1 MGKYR
6 SEWKY
11 SISISHATQI
21 RERLE
26 AVLERDVHAKE
37 NGKYEIHSMY
47 FDDFQ
52 NTCAREN
59 VAGDGIRYKYRI
71 RYYDND
77 SENLFLEKKSKNNSY
92 CYKQSYKLTFEQY
105 NKILD
110 DDVGDMLWEENKLFR
125 EFCLAILTKGFRP
138 KVIVNYEREAF
149 VEPISNVR
157 ITFDSN
163 ISASDEFDRFVTGEY
178 YRVPI
183 IDKHLNILEVKFDD
197 VLSAHIRKLIQVEKV
212 NQRSFSK
219 YYMSRISIQDFS
231 ECI

>member
-1 MGKYR
+1 MRKYR

-11 SISISHATQI
+11 SISNSHATQI

-71 RYYDND
+71 RYYDHD
-77 SENLFLEKKSKNNSY
+77 SEKLFLEKKSKNNSY
-92 CYKQSYKLTFEQY
+92 CYKQSYKLTLEQY

-110 DDVGDMLWEENKLFR
+110 DDVGDILWEGNKLFQ

-138 KVIVNYEREAF
+138 KVIVSYEREAF

-163 ISASDEFDRFVTGEY
+163 ISASDEFDRFVTGDY
-178 YRVPI
+178 SRVPI
-183 IDKHLNILEVKFDD
+183 IDRHKNILEVKFDD

-219 YYMSRISIQDFS
+219 YYMSRISIQNFS

>member
-71 RYYDND
+71 RYYTREYF
-77 SENLFLEKKSKNNSY
+77 S
-92 CYKQSYKLTFEQY
+92 
-105 NKILD
+105 KILL
-110 DDVGDMLWEENKLFR
+110 GHTNKKFR
-125 EFCLAILTKGFRP
+125 SI
-138 KVIVNYEREAF
+138 
-149 VEPISNVR
+149 
-157 ITFDSN
+157 
-163 ISASDEFDRFVTGEY
+163 
-178 YRVPI
+178 
-183 IDKHLNILEVKFDD
+183 KFF
-197 VLSAHIRKLIQVEKV
+197 IWKR
-212 NQRSFSK
+212 
-219 YYMSRISIQDFS
+219 Y
-231 ECI
+231 

>member
-1 MGKYR
+1 MRKYR

-11 SISISHATQI
+11 SISNSHATQI

-71 RYYDND
+71 RYYDHD
-77 SENLFLEKKSKNNSY
+77 SEKLFLEKKSKNNSY
-92 CYKQSYKLTFEQY
+92 CYKQSYKLTLEQY

-110 DDVGDMLWEENKLFR
+110 DDVGDILWEGNKLFQ

-138 KVIVNYEREAF
+138 KVIVSYEREAF

-163 ISASDEFDRFVTGEY
+163 ISASDEFDRFVTGDY
-178 YRVPI
+178 SRVPI
-183 IDKHLNILEVKFDD
+183 IDERKSILEVKFDD
-197 VLSAHIRKLIQVEKV
+197 VLSAHIRKMIQVEKI

-219 YYMSRISIQDFS
+219 YYMGRITIQDFS

>member
-1 MGKYR
+1 MGRYR

-11 SISISHATQI
+11 SISISHASKI

-92 CYKQSYKLTFEQY
+92 CYKQSYKLTLEQY

-110 DDVGDMLWEENKLFR
+110 DDV
-125 EFCLAILTKGFRP
+125 
-138 KVIVNYEREAF
+138 
-149 VEPISNVR
+149 
-157 ITFDSN
+157 
-163 ISASDEFDRFVTGEY
+163 
-178 YRVPI
+178 
-183 IDKHLNILEVKFDD
+183 
-197 VLSAHIRKLIQVEKV
+197 
-212 NQRSFSK
+212 
-219 YYMSRISIQDFS
+219 
-231 ECI
+231 